1 MARTTPPDRAAALLA
16 AAAAVFVEQGF
27 TRAQMDDVAARLG
40 ASKGTVY
47 RAVESKDEL
56 LAAVVRWGDDPDAA
70 SLPLRPGSIVGEARA
85 LLDALAGE
93 IAGIGLA
100 PTSERRRMALADE
113 VEAVTL
119 RLHVALSRHRTAI
132 MVLDR
137 CAADVPALADVW
149 FGQGRY
155 ALVDL
160 WRDYLERRRVPTDT
174 LDRDVLARTVVE
186 LVTLWAVK
194 LPWDPAPRP
203 YPADTGPACAAM
215 VRRLVTG
222 AAA

>member
-1 MARTTPPDRAAALLA
+1 LLA

-27 TRAQMDDVAARLG
+27 ARAQMDDVAARLG

-70 SLPLRPGSIVGEARA
+70 SLPLRPGAIVDEARTLLEA
-85 LLDALAGE
+85 LGGV

-100 PTSERRRMALADE
+100 PAAGRRRMPLADE
-113 VEAVTL
+113 VEALTV
-119 RLHVALSRHRTAI
+119 RLHAALSRHRTAI

-137 CAADVPALADVW
+137 CAADVPGLAEVW

-160 WRDYLERRRVPTDT
+160 WHDYLDRRRVPADA
-174 LDRDVLARTVVE
+174 LDHDVLARTVVE

-194 LPWDPAPRP
+194 MPWDPAPRR
-203 YPADTGPACAAM
+203 YAADTGPACAAM

-222 AAA
+222 SAA